1 MAAHIRK
8 REQAALK
15 SVDDVV
21 SNYANLLALNRLF
34 HEAVLKGDESMIQY
48 CNVEVSNVS
57 EKMKRDLYTLH
68 KAVNELC
75 HPYVYTPAPE
85 TN

>member
-1 MAAHIRK
+1 MVKPIRQ

-21 SNYANLLALNRLF
+21 SGYANLLALNRLF
-34 HEAVLKGDESMIQY
+34 HEAVLKEDESMLQY
-48 CNVEVSNVS
+48 CSVEVGKIS
-57 EKMKRDLYTLH
+57 EKMQQDLCALH
-68 KAVNELC
+68 KNVGELC
-75 HPYVYTPAPE
+75 HPYVYTPTPE